1 MRRLFLKRSAA
12 ILGACW
18 AGLGRFA
25 GLPAALAAAQPAS
38 PQTAAAE
45 KKPMEV
51 YEMADL
57 LKQREKSGRAY
68 LPFLT
73 VPALRCGV
81 YVLAAGAV
89 DPQKPHQED
98 EVYYVESGE
107 AMFTA
112 GGRDQAVKPGSIIYV
127 AAGVEHRFHSISSDL
142 KVLVFFSSA
151 KPG

>member
-1 MRRLFLKRSAA
+1 MRRLFLKRS
-12 ILGACW
+12 ILGAGW

-25 GLPAALAAAQPAS
+25 GIPAVRAAAQTPR
-38 PQTAAAE
+38 PETR
-45 KKPMEV
+45 PMQIF
-51 YEMADL
+51 EMADL
-57 LKQREKSGRAY
+57 LEQQQKSGRSY

-81 YVLAAGAV
+81 YVLAAGAD

-112 GGRDQAVKPGSIIYV
+112 GGRDQAVKSGSVIYV
-127 AAGVEHRFHSISSDL
+127 AAGVEHRFHSIRAEL

-151 KPG
+151 KPA